1 MTVVKVGPRI
11 GTINGDG
18 SSDLGRLFLVAFLA
32 SCFWFWWLI
41 SLIYRFVLD
50 IEDPVS
56 NWSIGISILSAGVFV
71 LAFLLTRA
79 RGRPTAFAAETLDRC
94 EGLAYK
100 TTLLLFVPAIGIA
113 VIFFI
118 SSVGK
123 SYGQGGQIVLLDQ
136 ALFYVQLFFGF
147 MFLGVVRSDAQSKR
161 KIWLLMAVLIL
172 PRLLVSL
179 DYGRVFVAQAVV
191 PIVFIA
197 VARGFIRLSWKRLSQ
212 IVLLGLFIL
221 VVPSMT
227 RGDSM
232 FSAAGDPAEANVPQ
246 IVNWIAAGS
255 SLQVTQD
262 YLDLDLTHRCPP
274 LLVSLTGKLIPY
286 ALLHLCTVRLFGH
299 EMAANLDRDVSY
311 EMVGEGDPADIE
323 GTGTSYL
330 LELYVSGG
338 ITALVIGSLL
348 FGFACKHLAIS
359 MAERSVFSGIWAECL
374 MRAILAPRGMLGYVF
389 EKVPVLVLATLAI
402 AALGILLKGK
412 TDPAAMAAPWLTK
425 SVSSE

>member
-232 FSAAGDPAEANVPQ
+232 FSAAGDPAEGERATDRKLDCRGKQPAGHAGLSRSGSYAPLSTPAGLAHGQ
-246 IVNWIAAGS
+246 VNSLRASASVYRS
-255 SLQVTQD
+255 SF
-262 YLDLDLTHRCPP
+262 R
-274 LLVSLTGKLIPY
+274 
-286 ALLHLCTVRLFGH
+286 A
-299 EMAANLDRDVSY
+299 RDGRQS
-311 EMVGEGDPADIE
+311 
-323 GTGTSYL
+323 
-330 LELYVSGG
+330 
-338 ITALVIGSLL
+338 
-348 FGFACKHLAIS
+348 
-359 MAERSVFSGIWAECL
+359 
-374 MRAILAPRGMLGYVF
+374 
-389 EKVPVLVLATLAI
+389 
-402 AALGILLKGK
+402 
-412 TDPAAMAAPWLTK
+412 
-425 SVSSE
+425 